1 MARVS
6 RIYDRR
12 DIEQAFLEAF
22 DRSGGVDRLL
32 AWGSREE
39 NYGEF
44 LKLMIKFAPKEIEKA
59 QEGRVLQYRSN
70 IPSSALNVHAISEG
84 VLVDGED

>member
-1 MARVS
+1 MGRVS

-22 DRSGGVDRLL
+22 DRSGGVDRLV
-32 AWGSREE
+32 AWGTREE

-44 LKLMIKFAPKEIEKA
+44 LKLMIKFAPKELEKA
-59 QEGRVLQYRSN
+59 REGTVLQYRSN
-70 IPSSALNVHAISEG
+70 IPSSALNVHIIEHD
-84 VLVDGED
+84 VED